1 MKLFLPGNENDLNF
15 EILPK
20 PMKEVFSK
28 SINQPFLSIMSAH
41 CCLKRKPAPGTL
53 KATAPSPPAGPRLA
67 LASLASGRPS
77 LASNAH
83 WVTYGA

>member
-41 CCLKRKPAPGTL
+41 CCLKRKPQL
-53 KATAPSPPAGPRLA
+53 LV
-67 LASLASGRPS
+67 
-77 LASNAH
+77 H
-83 WVTYGA
+83 